1 MGKESSSMFSKKLFG
16 PDFVFFKTRSDK
28 KAGQLAE
35 AALEGLTVF
44 LQEQCLVVL
53 QWPDRYIIL
62 FQG

>member
-1 MGKESSSMFSKKLFG
+1 MFSKKLFG
-16 PDFVFFKTRSDK
+16 PVFVFFKTRSDK